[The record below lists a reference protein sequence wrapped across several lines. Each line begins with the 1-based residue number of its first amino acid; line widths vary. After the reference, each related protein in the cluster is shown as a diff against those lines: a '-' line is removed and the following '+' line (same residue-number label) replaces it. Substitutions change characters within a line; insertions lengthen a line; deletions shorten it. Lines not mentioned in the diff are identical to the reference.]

1 MQPYKF
7 EYVVDGIKHVY
18 TDFYIETM
26 FSVRER
32 ISAKYGI
39 PKNDMP
45 IYKKLYLSDHW
56 MLVAGN
62 GKRMI

>member
-7 EYVVDGIKHVY
+7 EYVVDGIKKVE
-18 TDFYIETM
+18 TDYYLETM
-26 FSVRER
+26 FAVRKR
-32 ISAKYGI
+32 ISEKYGI
-39 PKNDMP
+39 PENDMP

-62 GKRMI
+62 GRRMI